1 MGAMFQTMDYINIFV
16 DFVKNIEN
24 AVNYFKEVG
33 KTGKVDAKEIPYTKR
48 QTQSIADILKT
59 ASKTKMASLA
69 FRQSSCKPRPQMVKR
84 RTLPCV
90 SHKRTHWMPRAVHCY
105 RLKR

>member
-1 MGAMFQTMDYINIFV
+1 LAELGSATEIMGAMFQTMDYINIFV

-48 QTQSIADILKT
+48 QMSVVRVFGTNGGLN
-59 ASKTKMASLA
+59 
-69 FRQSSCKPRPQMVKR
+69 
-84 RTLPCV
+84 
-90 SHKRTHWMPRAVHCY
+90 
-105 RLKR
+105 